1 MRHRRAK
8 HDQLPS
14 VVDFVEPEDV
24 HAIVMR
30 FGFNVPIAGSVPLID
45 DFYDVDPTPAAIKS
59 SGRRSEIRVMLN
71 LNVHKLIQ
79 C

>member
-1 MRHRRAK
+1 MRRRSAE
-8 HDQLPS
+8 HDQLPL

-45 DFYDVDPTPAAIKS
+45 DFYDVDPTPAAIKT
-59 SGRRSEIRVMLN
+59 SGSRSEIPMMLN
-71 LNVHKLIQ
+71 LNVHK
-79 C
+79 